1 MRAWWMGFVVGAAVG
16 LVAALA
22 VLERYQWMPY
32 RIGTIQGLY
41 RTDRWTGD
49 MFDPINPN
57 IQAASDKQRAERRE
71 RKKKPWEEDWGKRDI
86 FDKVSD
92 AELERIAAGDRRKPL
107 VAPDPYAGLGT
118 VEKGPRWEDTVPADP
133 DPYAGLGTVVEE

>member
-1 MRAWWMGFVVGAAVG
+1 MRAWWVGFVVGAAVG

-32 RIGTIQGLY
+32 QMSSYHGLC

-49 MFDPINPN
+49 MFDPMMP
-57 IQAASDKQRAERRE
+57 QMQTASDKQRTARRE
-71 RKKKPWEEDWGKRDI
+71 PKRVVSKPGYVVIEPEKP
-86 FDKVSD
+86 FDPDQYLREKSD

-107 VAPDPYAGLGT
+107 VPPDPYAGLGT
-118 VEKGPRWEDTVPADP
+118 VETNTWDSLP
-133 DPYAGLGTVVEE
+133 DAE